1 MEVIFMKK
9 LVSVIA
15 IGALCTVG
23 ALAET
28 IKGTVSDSMCG
39 AKHVAGTAKDAEC
52 VATCLKDHGADPVI
66 ISDGKVLKIAA
77 DSKEKVMPHLGHKVT
92 ITGTIA
98 DDTVTI
104 ESIKM

>member
-1 MEVIFMKK
+1 MKK
-9 LVSVIA
+9 LVYVLA

-28 IKGTVSDSMCG
+28 IKGTISDSMCG
-39 AKHVAGTAKDAEC
+39 AKHTAASADDAKC
-52 VATCLKDHGADPVI
+52 VATCIKEHGAEPVVV
-66 ISDGKVLKIAA
+66 SDGKVLKIAA
-77 DSKEKVMPHLGHKVT
+77 DSKEKAMPHLGHKVT
-92 ITGTIA
+92 ITGTVA